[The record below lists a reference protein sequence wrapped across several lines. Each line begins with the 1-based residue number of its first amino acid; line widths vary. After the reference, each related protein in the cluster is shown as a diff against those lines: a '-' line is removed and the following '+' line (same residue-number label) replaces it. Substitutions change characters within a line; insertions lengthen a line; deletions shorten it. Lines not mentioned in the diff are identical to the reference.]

1 MSCTYLNC
9 HHLTARTRLLSANK
23 ASNELRHP
31 ASDSAGRCPRCWS
44 GSPWSRASP
53 SDSEWNREKSTVA
66 GSGRRDSEKNLT
78 NQSCDGRSICAKFYL
93 NFTTDKHSM
102 MRWKKLDGG
111 EYLPIIHKYINLL
124 TDNYR
129 DWKGHLI
136 DWWSI
141 QNVLSANNGVIYN
154 HTNTFFQPFFLWL
167 KANWYLDAHN
177 GNAMLRECR
186 CRYVNF
192 ISSING
198 GK

>member
-1 MSCTYLNC
+1 MLIRFTMVPSSSIWLGVKQRKVNQQ
-9 HHLTARTRLLSANK
+9 L
-23 ASNELRHP
+23 P
-31 ASDSAGRCPRCWS
+31 AVVGEIQKKLDQSIVW
-44 GSPWSRASP
+44 
-53 SDSEWNREKSTVA
+53 REKHLCQILF
-66 GSGRRDSEKNLT
+66 E
-78 NQSCDGRSICAKFYL
+78 FYHGQT
-93 NFTTDKHSM
+93 FDDEV
-102 MRWKKLDGG
+102 KKLDGG
-111 EYLPIIHKYINLL
+111 EYLPIIYKYINLL

-141 QNVLSANNGVIYN
+141 QNVLSVNNGVIYN
-154 HTNTFFQPFFLWL
+154 HTNTFFQPFFLCL

-177 GNAMLRECR
+177 GNAMLQE